1 MTDTKPSQAAMRAA
15 EAIASTFDEDANYFD
30 LDDLKTVAAI
40 IEKET
45 GLTELR
51 DALDGIVNWINS
63 DLPDCDK
70 WSEALRRARAALARV
85 ND

>member
-1 MTDTKPSQAAMRAA
+1 MTDTKPSKAAMRAA
-15 EAIASTFDEDANYFD
+15 GTILGDHLDEYDMD
-30 LDDLKTVAAI
+30 QIRSAAWI